1 MPIQPWPRR
10 AKKDGRAASVILFAF
25 ADQPLPAPLP
35 LSRAKHGVPEGE
47 GMKAVGVASIARE
60 QAPEFFDGF
69 FAEPGASIARS
80 ELGEP
85 VYAAIEKSRFVHRID
100 ATIADPP
107 DLGYLQ
113 AAWALARCACDAGA
127 GAVFDAHALRWWT
140 REAICGWPLE
150 GAFDVDREIT
160 LVLETEP
167 GPGIA
172 QLLHT
177 RGMAKL
183 ARPDL
188 VIAIEDPGDREPL
201 ARALRELARRAST
214 GVAFEPETRTVAEG
228 QRLEVG
234 PYAPG
239 MPELGL
245 NNEGL
250 VLKKLS

>member
-25 ADQPLPAPLP
+25 ADEPLPAPLP
-35 LSRAKHGVPEGE
+35 LSRARHGVPEGD
-47 GMKAVGVASIARE
+47 GMKAVGVATIARE
-60 QAPEFFDGF
+60 QAPEWFDGF
-69 FAEPGASIARS
+69 FAEPGAAIARG
-80 ELGEP
+80 ELGDE
-85 VYAAIEKSRFVHRID
+85 VFASVAKSAFVHRID
-100 ATIADPP
+100 ASIVDAP

-127 GAVFDAHALRWWT
+127 GAVLDAHAIRWWS
-140 REAICGWPLE
+140 REKVKSWPLE
-150 GAFDVDREIT
+150 GGFDVDREIT

-167 GPGIA
+167 EPGIG

-188 VIAIEDPGDREPL
+188 VIAIQDPADSERLG
-201 ARALRELARRAST
+201 RALRELARRAAT
-214 GVAFEPETRTVAEG
+214 GIAFEPDTRTVAEQ
-228 QRLEVG
+228 QRLEIVA
-234 PYAPG
+234 YAKE
-239 MPELGL
+239 MPDLGL

-250 VLKKLS
+250 LLRKLS